1 MAPPATISTADLDHS
16 QESHEEQGKKRSQ
29 KRSEIN
35 MISSPKC
42 VVDAIAALSQ
52 DQKNKIKELGFG
64 ELLKFSLDGFGDRYM
79 LEFLMDHT
87 DPENMEIRVGGGD
100 KNLPINEHVVQCVLG
115 VPTGKGRDTPDSPYM
130 ESELNN
136 LRTEL
141 GVKTDKIKS
150 SDLIAKINGGG
161 TDYLTIRCFFILLC
175 YKLLF
180 PGSQNH
186 VTKREVALTHSPKD
200 IAEVNWAKA
209 VVDNLRSAARKWHS
223 DKLAVS
229 KKKRTL
235 SGSVT
240 FLLLYY
246 LDHLRSPHSIPCI
259 ITPRTSVY
267 TTDIIKKII
276 KADKRSRSG
285 HIYGLLDFRSMVGT
299 CYSMG
304 SRQLVPNIRIEPLH
318 SNFFQDLSP
327 RKREIATSYVN
338 TVEHSNFFQDLSP
351 RKREIATSYVNT
363 VDILMEQ
370 ILKERNQFMISMGA
384 QDAQNSSRAAE
395 PQGGDSGI
403 QDDPRNEHSEA
414 YPSPAADD
422 ALPSD
427 DTNPREQKRKEP
439 SSMTH
444 AAPQSSH
451 GTPTSP
457 RASVDT
463 PDVSNDLLHPPE
475 TTQED
480 ASLHPTQQIQEED
493 LETPVAPVR
502 PHRVVRPV
510 NKLTYSK
517 KQIRRR
523 RK

>member
-1 MAPPATISTADLDHS
+1 MKVEAIRIDKNNSFKLLPQTFRITFTYIILVFFFLKQRCD
-16 QESHEEQGKKRSQ
+16 
-29 KRSEIN
+29 IN
-35 MISSPKC
+35 MRSSPKC
-42 VVDAIAALSQ
+42 VVDAIAALSL

-175 YKLLF
+175 YKLLL

-186 VTKREVALTHSPKD
+186 VTEREVALTKSPKD

-209 VVDNLRSAARKWHS
+209 VVDNLRLAARKWHS
-223 DKLAVS
+223 NKLAVS

-304 SRQLVPNIRIEPLH
+304 SRQLVPNIRIESLH

-327 RKREIATSYVN
+327 RKREIATSYFN
-338 TVEHSNFFQDLSP
+338 TIDN
-351 RKREIATSYVNT
+351 
-363 VDILMEQ
+363 LMGQ
-370 ILKERNQFMISMGA
+370 ILKERNQFMISMGV
-384 QDAQNSSRAAE
+384 QDAQNSSRAAD
-395 PQGGDSGI
+395 PQGGDPGI
-403 QDDPRNEHSEA
+403 QDDPRNEHFEA
-414 YPSPAADD
+414 YHEVAADQQIRIVD
-422 ALPSD
+422 GSLTALAAAAAAEDGGGGSLPPPPASLKHARKR
-427 DTNPREQKRKEP
+427 TVRKETGK
-439 SSMTH
+439 MTLN
-444 AAPQSSH
+444 
-451 GTPTSP
+451 
-457 RASVDT
+457 ASKGDK
-463 PDVSNDLLHPPE
+463 D
-475 TTQED
+475 ED
-480 ASLHPTQQIQEED
+480 KNPGLRRSKRRMNHPT
-493 LETPVAPVR
+493 PS
-502 PHRVVRPV
+502 
-510 NKLTYSK
+510 NY
-517 KQIRRR
+517 
-523 RK
+523 

>member
-1 MAPPATISTADLDHS
+1 
-16 QESHEEQGKKRSQ
+16 
-29 KRSEIN
+29 
-35 MISSPKC
+35 
-42 VVDAIAALSQ
+42 
-52 DQKNKIKELGFG
+52 
-64 ELLKFSLDGFGDRYM
+64 M

-100 KNLPINEHVVQCVLG
+100 KILPINEHVVQCVLG

-175 YKLLF
+175 YKLLL

-186 VTKREVALTHSPKD
+186 VTEREVALTKSPKD

-209 VVDNLRSAARKWHS
+209 VVDNLRLAARKWHS
-223 DKLAVS
+223 NKLAVS

-240 FLLLYY
+240 FLLVCGLCFLYRHIYCSSTIICLPQLYFVSPQLYY

-285 HIYGLLDFRSMVGT
+285 HIYGLLDVINPKSFRLQFYFIFYIICILKLIKPDPFQFRSMVGT

-304 SRQLVPNIRIEPLH
+304 SRQLVPNIRIESLH

-327 RKREIATSYVN
+327 RKREIATSY
-338 TVEHSNFFQDLSP
+338 F
-351 RKREIATSYVNT
+351 NT
-363 VDILMEQ
+363 VDNLMGQ
-370 ILKERNQFMISMGA
+370 ILKERNQFMISMGV
-384 QDAQNSSRAAE
+384 QDAQNSSRAAD
-395 PQGGDSGI
+395 PQGGDPGI
-403 QDDPRNEHSEA
+403 QDDPRNEHFEA
-414 YPSPAADD
+414 YHEVAADQQIRIVDGSPTAPPPAPAAEDGSSVPPPPAADGSLT
-422 ALPSD
+422 AL
-427 DTNPREQKRKEP
+427 
-439 SSMTH
+439 
-444 AAPQSSH
+444 AA
-451 GTPTSP
+451 
-457 RASVDT
+457 AEVF
-463 PDVSNDLLHPPE
+463 
-475 TTQED
+475 
-480 ASLHPTQQIQEED
+480 
-493 LETPVAPVR
+493 VAYWERLIP
-502 PHRVVRPV
+502 
-510 NKLTYSK
+510 
-517 KQIRRR
+517 
-523 RK
+523 

>member
-1 MAPPATISTADLDHS
+1 
-16 QESHEEQGKKRSQ
+16 
-29 KRSEIN
+29 

-427 DTNPREQKRKEP
+427 DTNPRYAELAEAMSTR
-439 SSMTH
+439 
-444 AAPQSSH
+444 
-451 GTPTSP
+451 
-457 RASVDT
+457 
-463 PDVSNDLLHPPE
+463 
-475 TTQED
+475 
-480 ASLHPTQQIQEED
+480 
-493 LETPVAPVR
+493 
-502 PHRVVRPV
+502 
-510 NKLTYSK
+510 
-517 KQIRRR
+517 
-523 RK
+523 

>member
-1 MAPPATISTADLDHS
+1 M
-16 QESHEEQGKKRSQ
+16 R
-29 KRSEIN
+29 
-35 MISSPKC
+35 SSPKC

-100 KNLPINEHVVQCVLG
+100 KNLPINEHIVQCVLG

-186 VTKREVALTHSPKD
+186 VTEREVALTHSPKD

-209 VVDNLRSAARKWHS
+209 VVDNLRLAARKWHS
-223 DKLAVS
+223 NKLAVS

-240 FLLLYY
+240 FLLVCGLCFLYRHIYCSSTIICLPQLYFVSPQLYY

-285 HIYGLLDFRSMVGT
+285 HIYGLLDVINPKSFRLQFYFIFYIICILKLIKPDPFQFRSMVGT

-304 SRQLVPNIRIEPLH
+304 SRQLVPNIRIESL
-318 SNFFQDLSP
+318 
-327 RKREIATSYVN
+327 
-338 TVEHSNFFQDLSP
+338 HSNFFQDLSP

-427 DTNPREQKRKEP
+427 DTNPRYAELAEAMSTR
-439 SSMTH
+439 
-444 AAPQSSH
+444 
-451 GTPTSP
+451 
-457 RASVDT
+457 
-463 PDVSNDLLHPPE
+463 
-475 TTQED
+475 
-480 ASLHPTQQIQEED
+480 
-493 LETPVAPVR
+493 
-502 PHRVVRPV
+502 
-510 NKLTYSK
+510 
-517 KQIRRR
+517 
-523 RK
+523 

>member
-1 MAPPATISTADLDHS
+1 MHHPCFFFLKQRCD
-16 QESHEEQGKKRSQ
+16 
-29 KRSEIN
+29 IN
-35 MISSPKC
+35 MRSSPKC

-175 YKLLF
+175 YKLLL

-186 VTKREVALTHSPKD
+186 VTEREVALTHSPKD

-240 FLLLYY
+240 FLLVCGLCFLY
-246 LDHLRSPHSIPCI
+246 R
-259 ITPRTSVY
+259 
-267 TTDIIKKII
+267 
-276 KADKRSRSG
+276 
-285 HIYGLLDFRSMVGT
+285 HIY
-299 CYSMG
+299 C
-304 SRQLVPNIRIEPLH
+304 
-318 SNFFQDLSP
+318 
-327 RKREIATSYVN
+327 
-338 TVEHSNFFQDLSP
+338 
-351 RKREIATSYVNT
+351 
-363 VDILMEQ
+363 
-370 ILKERNQFMISMGA
+370 
-384 QDAQNSSRAAE
+384 SST
-395 PQGGDSGI
+395 I
-403 QDDPRNEHSEA
+403 IC
-414 YPSPAADD
+414 
-422 ALPSD
+422 LP
-427 DTNPREQKRKEP
+427 
-439 SSMTH
+439 
-444 AAPQSSH
+444 
-451 GTPTSP
+451 
-457 RASVDT
+457 
-463 PDVSNDLLHPPE
+463 
-475 TTQED
+475 
-480 ASLHPTQQIQEED
+480 
-493 LETPVAPVR
+493 
-502 PHRVVRPV
+502 
-510 NKLTYSK
+510 
-517 KQIRRR
+517 
-523 RK
+523 